1 MKYKIF
7 TIALVGA
14 GLLTTLALKPAMAT
28 ESCPLQNG
36 YQYSDQSNGY
46 VQVKGGRHHSRGGHH
61 RNDYYQNNQGQHR
74 GGNPRRR
81 NHNNTWYFI
90 DGVLRQLHNFHRAGR
105 HQSNSQHHNSPYY
118 K

>member
-28 ESCPLQNG
+28 ESCPLQN
-36 YQYSDQSNGY
+36 SFQSNEY
-46 VQVKGGRHHSRGGHH
+46 VQVKGGSHH
-61 RNDYYQNNQGQHR
+61 RR
-74 GGNPRRR
+74 GGNHQKDNYQSGKHHRSS
-81 NHNNTWYFI
+81 HNNTWYFVEGLLTQI
-90 DGVLRQLHNFHRAGR
+90 NRLHNRHGGDRHHRNG
-105 HQSNSQHHNSPYY
+105 HNHSSSYYY